1 MDKER
6 VFAVVGLGTFGMEVA
21 NVLAGKG
28 GKVIALDNQ
37 ENLIEKVK
45 DNVTQAILV
54 DSTDAESL
62 KNVPLADVDVA
73 VIAMGENI
81 EASILTTVLL
91 RQIGVPYI
99 VARAVTTTH
108 EHVLKQVGANE
119 VVNIEIAEGRRI
131 ASELISPSILDRI
144 PIDKNVSIAEVLLPE
159 SFADKSLKQL
169 DLRNK
174 YRVNV
179 VTVKRTTMSVD
190 EMGNPVKEEEI
201 IFPGPDQVMERSDV
215 IMVVGRNE
223 DIEVLK
229 EF

>member
-201 IFPGPDQVMERSDV
+201 IFPGPDEVMERSDV
-215 IMVVGRNE
+215 IMVVGKNE

>member
-201 IFPGPDQVMERSDV
+201 IFPGPDEVMERSDV
-215 IMVVGRNE
+215 IMVVGGNE

>member
-1 MDKER
+1 MEKER

-201 IFPGPDQVMERSDV
+201 IFPGPDEVMERSDV
-215 IMVVGRNE
+215 IMVVGGNE

>member
-54 DSTDAESL
+54 DSTDEESL

-201 IFPGPDQVMERSDV
+201 IFPGPDEVMERSDV
-215 IMVVGRNE
+215 IMVVGGNE

>member
-201 IFPGPDQVMERSDV
+201 IFPGPDDVMERSDV